1 MGGESGEKWIHCH
14 PPETITTLSISYTP
28 IQKKKKV
35 KKINLKILAAFC
47 AEETWAL
54 WHLSVLLTQR
64 PGQSERTRWCS
75 IAGVAWRAAFPS
87 VPSCLHWTVLRSWG
101 TSLTSYY
108 PPGTGPPNALPLV
121 GGSACAIPV
130 HWAPDWFPWS
140 SLVLFLQ
147 HNSRMGSVNTTFSLL
162 LSFPLLIPTYTLVTG
177 LKSSW
182 KRRTGVPGV
191 QGAPG
196 KYSSTKALAIW
207 PSSSPATKCCR
218 SASDPGCP
226 ETPVSVHGPH
236 GWGRC
241 WAAGLPAWLLLTL
254 SPS

>member
-1 MGGESGEKWIHCH
+1 MQRRHELSGICQSSSHRDLGNQRGHGDAAQQVWPGGRPFLLS
-14 PPETITTLSISYTP
+14 PPVSTGQCSDPGPPPLPAIIPRGLGP
-28 IQKKKKV
+28 QM
-35 KKINLKILAAFC
+35 LC
-47 AEETWAL
+47 L
-54 WHLSVLLTQR
+54 WL
-64 PGQSERTRWCS
+64 
-75 IAGVAWRAAFPS
+75 VAQPAPCPS
-87 VPSCLHWTVLRSWG
+87 
-101 TSLTSYY
+101 
-108 PPGTGPPNALPLV
+108 TGPQT
-121 GGSACAIPV
+121 GSHDPV
-130 HWAPDWFPWS
+130 LSCFYNTTPGWG
-140 SLVLFLQ
+140 L
-147 HNSRMGSVNTTFSLL
+147 NTTFSLL

-196 KYSSTKALAIW
+196 KYSSTKALVIW

-226 ETPVSVHGPH
+226 ETPVSVHGPN